1 MAKTLRPIRL
11 LVTGGREATLRKL
24 GLDPGA
30 VHCLVVKTLN
40 HISANGRRPITVI
53 HGGAKGVDAMTDNWC
68 FATRTDKLVFPV
80 SKEDWERVGNI
91 AGNLRNTKMLEDGKP
106 DMCVAFPGG
115 RGTADMVAKAQAAG
129 LRVLEVKL

>member
-1 MAKTLRPIRL
+1 MKPLRPIRL
-11 LVTGGREATLRKL
+11 LVCGGRTATLLGL
-24 GLDPGA
+24 GLDPGS
-30 VHCLVVKTLN
+30 VYVRLVRMLN
-40 HISANGRRPITVI
+40 ELSANGKRPLTII
-53 HGGAKGVDAMTDNWC
+53 HGGANGVDTMANTWC
-68 FATRTDKLVFPV
+68 FNTNTPKLVFPV